1 MIKKAKFAA
10 MLLSGA
16 LLCATAVCATDTV
29 AVNAAGTYLRIPDAA
44 DTVIDDAQKTPIKYG
59 NYYFKCDDK
68 GYLCVSTK
76 KSKDYN
82 TLDSYYH
89 STYTDGKTLYGVNDM
104 KQLCKY
110 DLKTGKKTVLKKF
123 STKDSPV
130 YSVSAV
136 YKNYVYVTKS
146 SDDTFTDTTYMYN
159 TKTKKLTKVKNSCAI
174 DAQNGKYVAGHSEHR
189 TDALLP
195 YRLTLYKINSDGKL
209 TKIKQLAKMSLN
221 VKFIDNKVYY
231 SSYKDYNTD
240 EGTLYRCDLN
250 VKNKEALATTKGNFV
265 LFGDITE
272 ESCVITKDSRTYT
285 YTYGTADSTVYT
297 GKDEWSVIYP
307 SDNFKMNEQDGKT
320 VFTYQKESEGTN
332 TISISY
338 TADKKPKEVLDEKLK
353 DCDPKSI
360 DESEGYWGAN
370 NYLAVTRIVA
380 ASENNSNMYS
390 QLTALEHKGGTM
402 LIEIAKYEEKD
413 ETNNMIISDAIAGL
427 LDTFLLT
434 DN

>member
-44 DTVIDDAQKTPIKYG
+44 DTVIDDAQQDPIKYG
-59 NYYFKCDDK
+59 NYYFKK
-68 GYLCVSTK
+68 NAEAYLLVSSK
-76 KSKDYN
+76 KNTEYK
-82 TLDSYYH
+82 TLDIYYH
-89 STYTDGKTLYGVNDM
+89 STHSDGKTLYGVNDK

-123 STKDSPV
+123 STDE
-130 YSVSAV
+130 YAVSSV

-146 SDDTFTDTTYMYN
+146 SYDTFTNTTYMYN
-159 TKTKKLTKVKNSCAI
+159 TKTKKFTKVKNNCAI
-174 DAQNGKYVAGHSEHR
+174 DAQNGKYVAGHAELR
-189 TDALLP
+189 TDVSP
-195 YRLTLYKINSDGKL
+195 CTMVLYKINSDGKL
-209 TKIKQLAKMSLN
+209 TKIKQLAKMSFN

-231 SSYKDYNTD
+231 SSYKDYNMD
-240 EGTLYRCDLN
+240 EATLYRCDLN
-250 VKNKEALATTKGNFV
+250 GKNKEALVTTKGNFV

-272 ESCVITKDSRTYT
+272 ESCVITKDLRTYT
-285 YTYGTADSTVYT
+285 YTYGTTDSAVYT

-307 SDNFKMNEQDGKT
+307 SDTFKATKQDGKT

-332 TISISY
+332 TISISF

-353 DCDPKSI
+353 DCDPKLI
-360 DESEGYWGAN
+360 EESKGYWGAN
-370 NYLAVTRIVA
+370 NYWAVTRTVA

-413 ETNNMIISDAIAGL
+413 ETNSMIISDAIAGL

>member
-59 NYYFKCDDK
+59 NYYFKK
-68 GYLCVSTK
+68 NAEGYLLVSSK
-76 KSKDYN
+76 KNTGYK
-82 TLDSYYH
+82 TLDIYYH
-89 STYTDGKTLYGVNDM
+89 STHSDGKTLYGVNDK

-123 STKDSPV
+123 STDE
-130 YSVSAV
+130 YAVSSV

-146 SDDTFTDTTYMYN
+146 SDDTFTDTTYLYN
-159 TKTKKLTKVKNSCAI
+159 TKTKKFTKVKNNCAI
-174 DAQNGKYVAGHSEHR
+174 DAQNGKYVAGHTEHR
-189 TDALLP
+189 TDVSP
-195 YRLTLYKINSDGKL
+195 YTLVLYKINSDGKL
-209 TKIKQLAKMSLN
+209 TKIKQLSKMSFI

-231 SSYKDYNTD
+231 SSYKDYNMD
-240 EGTLYRCDLN
+240 EGTLYRCDLDG
-250 VKNKEALATTKGNFV
+250 KNKEALATTKGNFV

-272 ESCVITKDSRTYT
+272 ESCVITKDLRTYT
-285 YTYGTADSTVYT
+285 YTYGTTDSAVYT

-307 SDNFKMNEQDGKT
+307 SDTFKVNEQDGKT

-353 DCDPKSI
+353 DCDPKSVE
-360 DESEGYWGAN
+360 ESKGYWGAN
-370 NYLAVTRIVA
+370 SYWAVTRTIA
-380 ASENNSNMYS
+380 AEDSSGKYS
-390 QLTALEHKGGTM
+390 QLTALEYKGGTM

-413 ETNNMIISDAIAGL
+413 ETNSMIISDAIAGL